1 MFNAAFSSLAEPR
14 SCWLLNKDT
23 GVKGKKNWLEI
34 YWKNDNNLPCDV
46 SIMPSQYSPASWKCC
61 GYKFVPSHCLD
72 SV

>member
-46 SIMPSQYSPASWKCC
+46 SIMPFLEMLWIQVCAEP
-61 GYKFVPSHCLD
+61 LL
-72 SV
+72 